1 MIEIGN
7 IVWYKLD
14 MFSDWKVG
22 KVVSFDDKEFYNV
35 QRMRVSKDKSELS
48 DTIVRVHK
56 KLVEQL
62 LIHFSFLHSSVR
74 KFFKPLIQV
83 IRRKSKNKSKY
94 FVVVRDFSER
104 IIAKRK
110 FSTRAEAVQAEL
122 DLRKQLSNLK
132 DGNVKFFLIVWSD

>member
-56 KLVEQL
+56 KLIEQ
-62 LIHFSFLHSSVR
+62 
-74 KFFKPLIQV
+74 
-83 IRRKSKNKSKY
+83 
-94 FVVVRDFSER
+94 FSEK
-104 IIAKRK
+104 I
-110 FSTRAEAVQAEL
+110 F
-122 DLRKQLSNLK
+122 
-132 DGNVKFFLIVWSD
+132 

>member
-56 KLVEQL
+56 KLVEQ
-62 LIHFSFLHSSVR
+62 
-74 KFFKPLIQV
+74 
-83 IRRKSKNKSKY
+83 
-94 FVVVRDFSER
+94 FSEK
-104 IIAKRK
+104 I
-110 FSTRAEAVQAEL
+110 F
-122 DLRKQLSNLK
+122 
-132 DGNVKFFLIVWSD
+132 